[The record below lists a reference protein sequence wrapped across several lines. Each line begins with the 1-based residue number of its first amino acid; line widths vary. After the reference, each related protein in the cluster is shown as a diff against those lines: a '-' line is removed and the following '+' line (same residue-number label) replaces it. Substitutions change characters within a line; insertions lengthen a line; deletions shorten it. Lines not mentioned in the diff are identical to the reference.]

1 MMQFW
6 FWSRTSLAGSL
17 ISLISLVGAG
27 IAIAQPPVVD
37 KSQPASHVSSQVF
50 AQSQAFAQIND
61 PQVIAQQ
68 DEVLTRAEIYKL
80 RNQVEL
86 VPFNQSPRSAKL
98 SDILVPQDAL
108 RTAAAAIAELLFNEG
123 SIARV
128 DANTVFRFRE
138 GLRRFQLQNRVAQ
151 QGFDLVA
158 RGRLKLN
165 SAKLESTIIAPS
177 AKRNNTQDPYSGR
190 LAQSPSQSPSQS
202 PDQSPDQFP
211 SQSPSLQKETIFVL
225 ESGAALLMSP
235 PNSVGTQVETS
246 ESTISIIAPQTIP
259 AAASTPG
266 VTESGLLLPPE
277 RSSAVMVIH
286 DPAQTSTR
294 VFALTDGDIRVFD
307 RSGTNSTPLIG
318 GQTVAVTNGKLGPV
332 EEFDLKSFYRTVA
345 LAEGLGPG
353 QESFVSQEPARVQI
367 TLNAI
372 RIETLAAV
380 RRQEREQSTFTGTF
394 LRDALSG
401 ADSTFDGLRGRSNQV
416 IIGGQRDDGTF
427 VRTENDNDPDN
438 IIRGNF
444 IPNNS
449 PNSPLDIVVDT
460 DQRSG
465 TISGTING
473 ETFAGDSGDARF
485 LGNDGVTTVRSPSG
499 RVLRIE
505 VFDIKQDFDNDDL
518 QNSYRG
524 RVIQGGL
531 QPDR

>member
-1 MMQFW
+1 MQQFW
-6 FWSRTSLAGSL
+6 FWSHTSLAG
-17 ISLISLVGAG
+17 SLISLVGAG
-27 IAIAQPPVVD
+27 IAIAQPLPLER
-37 KSQPASHVSSQVF
+37 SQATSNASFQLF
-50 AQSQAFAQIND
+50 AQSIE
-61 PQVIAQQ
+61 PPVIAQAIAQ
-68 DEVLTRAEIYKL
+68 QNEVLTRAEIYKL

-108 RTAAAAIAELLFNEG
+108 RTAAASIAELLFNEG

-138 GLRRFQLQNRVAQ
+138 GLRRFQLQNRIAQ
-151 QGFDLVA
+151 QGLDGIA
-158 RGRLKLN
+158 RSRSKLNLKLIPT
-165 SAKLESTIIAPS
+165 SLAAEQGI
-177 AKRNNTQDPYSGR
+177 NNNGQFSHHPGA
-190 LAQSPSQSPSQS
+190 LAQSSIQTPV
-202 PDQSPDQFP
+202 
-211 SQSPSLQKETIFVL
+211 LQKETIFVL
-225 ESGAALLMSP
+225 ESGVALLMSP
-235 PNSVGTQVETS
+235 PNSVGTQVETA
-246 ESTISIIAPQTIP
+246 ESTVSIIAPQTIP
-259 AAASTPG
+259 AVSSTPG

-277 RSSAVMVIH
+277 RSSAVMVVH
-286 DPAQTSTR
+286 DPAQNSTR

-307 RSGTNSTPLIG
+307 RAGTDSIPLIG

-353 QESFVSQEPARVQI
+353 QESLVSQEPARVQI

-380 RRQEREQSTFTGTF
+380 RRQERERSTFTSTF

-401 ADSTFDGLRGRSNQV
+401 ADSAFDGLRGRGNQV

-427 VRTENDNDPDN
+427 VRTPNDNDPDN

-444 IPNNS
+444 IPSNS
-449 PNSPLDIVVDT
+449 PNSPLNIVVNT

-465 TISGTING
+465 TITGTING

-485 LGNDGVTTVRSPSG
+485 LGNNGVTTVRSQSG

-505 VFDIKQDFDNDDL
+505 VFDIKEDFDNDDL
-518 QNSYRG
+518 QNRYRG

-531 QPDR
+531 EPDR